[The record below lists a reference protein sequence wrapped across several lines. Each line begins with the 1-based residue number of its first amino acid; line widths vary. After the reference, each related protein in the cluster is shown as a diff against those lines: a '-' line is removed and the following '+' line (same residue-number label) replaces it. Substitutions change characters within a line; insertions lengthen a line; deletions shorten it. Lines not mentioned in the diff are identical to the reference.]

1 MICPICNKEML
12 ATSNPK
18 IFKCKQQ
25 SVWCP
30 NIKNISGPKIQTHL
44 DVTHS
49 MIFTDDT
56 GTISIFDVPPYGITI
71 YDTKNTAPQ
80 TVITERISLQVGEQ
94 IQLDEREVL
103 RLDAVVSLPWHSAD
117 EVIERIKTYLLF
129 S

>member
-1 MICPICNKEML
+1 ML
-12 ATSNPK
+12 TTSNPN

-49 MIFTDDT
+49 LIFKGDNES
-56 GTISIFDVPPYGITI
+56 ISVFDVPPYGITI
-71 YDTKNTAPQ
+71 YNNEHPI
-80 TVITERISLQVGEQ
+80 TVITERISRQVGDSVEISEQ
-94 IQLDEREVL
+94 EIL
-103 RLDAVVSLPWHSAD
+103 RLDAAVNLPWHSID

>member
-1 MICPICNKEML
+1 ML

-30 NIKNISGPKIQTHL
+30 NIRNISGPKIQTHL

-49 MIFTDDT
+49 MIFIDDT

-71 YDTKNTAPQ
+71 FDTKNADPR
-80 TVITERISLQVGEQ
+80 TVITERISRQVGDQ
-94 IQLDEREVL
+94 VQLDEREVL
-103 RLDAVVSLPWHSAD
+103 VLDAIMSLPWHD
-117 EVIERIKTYLLF
+117 TDQVIERIKTYLLF